1 MSVTKGGKVLEQE
14 RLLQPLLKTLRELTG
29 VVLLFYSDN
38 WSKIGQIETPWHQ
51 FIGVFGKGRHSV
63 RTKKNCSLS
72 WEPLREFTGG
82 VLLLFPQVLF
92 QWSTLVSIQRN
103 KRIG

>member
-63 RTKKNCSLS
+63 RTKKTAASPGN
-72 WEPLREFTGG
+72 P
-82 VLLLFPQVLF
+82 
-92 QWSTLVSIQRN
+92 
-103 KRIG
+103 

>member
-1 MSVTKGGKVLEQE
+1 MLEQE

-63 RTKKNCSLS
+63 RIKKNCSLS
-72 WEPLREFTGG
+72 WEPLREFTG
-82 VLLLFPQVLF
+82 VVRLLKNRFLRQIETPGWPFLTKWLDPLDL
-92 QWSTLVSIQRN
+92 S
-103 KRIG
+103 